1 MAKAGIAQPGW
12 SATGRWSDAPPPPAN
27 RGGPPD
33 LRQAEAE
40 APPHIMCPCLYIAS
54 HSSLKRLV
62 GLGLTSSHIIGP
74 PNHVD
79 YWT

>member
-12 SATGRWSDAPPPPAN
+12 SATGRWSDGPPPPAN

-40 APPHIMCPCLYIAS
+40 APA
-54 HSSLKRLV
+54 
-62 GLGLTSSHIIGP
+62 LTSCAHAYI
-74 PNHVD
+74 
-79 YWT
+79 